1 MKLQLKVIK
10 DSNDKNIYEFESG
23 HIDVIM
29 QYSKND
35 KSFEECML
43 NIVRE
48 KCNLKILEGI

>member
-1 MKLQLKVIK
+1 MELQLKVIK

-23 HIDVIM
+23 HMDVIM